1 MSSRSSLLLLLC
13 LTFTAFVG
21 CGGEPPDKEMQQAQ
35 GAIDAARAAGAD
47 VYATDEFGAAQLALK
62 NAVTAVGDRD
72 YRLALNHALD
82 SRDRAQSAAKQAA
95 DNKAAARADA
105 QRALDAADQALDTVR
120 EKLKLATERKIPA
133 RSTASLRGA
142 LDTAERRL
150 QEARASFE
158 KGLYLDIPGH
168 ATGAT
173 ASLSEPSQ
181 QLDALMAAPVRR
193 RR

>member
-1 MSSRSSLLLLLC
+1 
-13 LTFTAFVG
+13 
-21 CGGEPPDKEMQQAQ
+21 MQQAQ

-82 SRDRAQSAAKQAA
+82 SRDRAQGAAKQAA

-105 QRALDAADQALDTVR
+105 QRALDAADRALEAAR
-120 EKLKLATERKIPA
+120 EKLKLASDKKIPA
-133 RSTASLRGA
+133 RSTAAVRSA
-142 LDTAERRL
+142 LDTAERGL
-150 QEARASFE
+150 QEARASFD
-158 KGLYLDIPGH
+158 KGLYLGLPEH
-168 ATGAT
+168 ATAAT
-173 ASLSEPSQ
+173 ASLSEPLE
-181 QLDALMAAPVRR
+181 QLDALMAAPPRR